1 MWARSRQWLV
11 AFLQG
16 RYRRWSA
23 EGEAY
28 LRHRATIE
36 GRKPPEL
43 SP

>member
-1 MWARSRQWLV
+1 MWARSRQWLL
-11 AFLQG
+11 AFLRG
-16 RYRRWSA
+16 RYLRWSE

-36 GRKPPEL
+36 KRKAPNL